1 VFDRDFMSYVI
12 SMQKYCLRKCAAL
25 ILTSIA
31 FSGGAAAQQPQAAPE
46 ALSEPVGEERLGPK
60 PDWSWMTTLRFVTE
74 SDYPP
79 FNYLEEDGTLTG
91 FNVDLARA
99 ICKELEVACEIIPAD
114 WEKMVDMLKKKE
126 ADAAVASIAITPRS
140 AAQLDFTNSYY
151 QTPAKFAAPVDSD
164 IKDTSPEAL
173 VGKKIGVVQG
183 TSHEAFLR
191 DFYPDAK
198 IESFPGDVEARAALK
213 TGKIDA
219 LFGDA
224 ISLMFWINGA
234 DSQIQVSSNET
245 RACCQFRG
253 PGFSEAKYFGEGAGV
268 AVARGNARLREVLD
282 YGLAKVRASGRF
294 EELMLRYFPL
304 SIY

>member
-1 VFDRDFMSYVI
+1 
-12 SMQKYCLRKCAAL
+12 
-25 ILTSIA
+25 
-31 FSGGAAAQQPQAAPE
+31 
-46 ALSEPVGEERLGPK
+46 VGEERLSPKADLGPK
-60 PDWSWMTTLRFVTE
+60 PDWSWVTTLRFVTE

-79 FNYLEEDGTLTG
+79 FNYLDEDGTLTG

-99 ICKELEVACEIIPAD
+99 ICKELEVACDITPAD
-114 WEKMVDMLKKKE
+114 WDKMMDMLKKKE

-140 AAQLDFTNSYY
+140 AVLLDFTNSYY
-151 QTPAKFAAPVDSD
+151 QTPAKFVVKVDSPL
-164 IKDTSPEAL
+164 KGASPEAL
-173 VGKKIGVVQG
+173 IGKTVGVVQG

-198 IESFPGDVEARAALK
+198 IEGFSEDAEAREALK
-213 TGKIDA
+213 SGKIDA

-234 DSQIQVSSNET
+234 DSQIEIKGVLQN
-245 RACCQFRG
+245 CCQFRG